1 MLDGI
6 KTLNE
11 WLGIAIELLKS
22 LVVVGIIVGILFDDF
37 FGVIGGLGRI
47 MAQFGDAGF
56 AGILALMI
64 LVMLSLIHI

>member
-22 LVVVGIIVGILFDDF
+22 PVVVGIIVGILFDDF

-64 LVMLSLIHI
+64 LVMWYEKK

>member
-6 KTLNE
+6 KPLNE

-22 LVVVGIIVGILFDDF
+22 RVVVGIIVGILFDDF

-64 LVMLSLIHI
+64 LVMWYEKK